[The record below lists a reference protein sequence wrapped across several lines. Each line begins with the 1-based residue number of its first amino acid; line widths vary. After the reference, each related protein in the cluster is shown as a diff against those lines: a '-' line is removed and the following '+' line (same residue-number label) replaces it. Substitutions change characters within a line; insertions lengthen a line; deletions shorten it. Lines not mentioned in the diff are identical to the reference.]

1 MSSSKI
7 TELSE
12 VTIVDALNDYL
23 VIVDVSDTTMA
34 ASGTTK
40 KVLPTNVPI
49 SSGVQTALDAK
60 VTGISSSTSGRL
72 PLFDGTSGKLLKEYT
87 ETGIVKVTSGVPT
100 AVTAPTGL
108 ILGDSDTQTLTNKRI
123 NLRVTTITSTGTA
136 TPDVSTTDDYI
147 ITALATGVTFA
158 PPTGSPTQ
166 GKPLMIRISDNGTAR
181 SIAWDGIYKQIG
193 AALPTGTMP
202 SGIIYIGMKYDA
214 TNVQW
219 HTLAVGSGLI

>member
-40 KVLPTNVPI
+40 KVLPTNVPV

-72 PLFDGTSGKLLKEYT
+72 SLFDGTSGKLLKEYT

-108 ILGDSDTQTLTNKRI
+108 ILGDSDSQVVSNKRI
-123 NLRVTTITSTGTA
+123 NPRVFTVASTGTA

-147 ITALATGVTFA
+147 ITAQTGILTISV
-158 PPTGSPTQ
+158 PTGTPVQ
-166 GKPLMIRISDNGTAR
+166 GQRLLYTIGGDSTSRLIQWNAIYSEISVT
-181 SIAWDGIYKQIG
+181 
-193 AALPTGTMP
+193 LPTGTMP
-202 SGIIYIGMKYDA
+202 SGFLYIGSKYYSPS
-214 TNVQW
+214 NRW
-219 HTLAVGSGLI
+219 HVLAVGSGV

>member
-34 ASGTTK
+34 VSGTTK
-40 KVLPTNVPI
+40 KVKPTNMPV

-108 ILGDSDTQTLTNKRI
+108 ILGDSDSQVVSNKRI
-123 NLRVTTITSTGTA
+123 NTRVFTVTSTGTA
-136 TPDVSTTDDYI
+136 TPDITTTDDYV
-147 ITALATGVTFA
+147 ITAQSGSLTLSV
-158 PPTGSPTQ
+158 PTGTPLQ
-166 GKPLMIRISDNGTAR
+166 GQRLMYVIGGNNTSSLIQWNAIYRAISVT
-181 SIAWDGIYKQIG
+181 
-193 AALPTGTMP
+193 LPTGTIP
-202 SGIIYIGMKYDA
+202 SGVIYAGMKYASTANRWD
-214 TNVQW
+214 V
-219 HTLAVGSGLI
+219 LAIGSGV